1 MGSGSLVLQ
10 QLLRWHVCEEHLQN
24 GLSILT
30 VPGVGVPHHAV
41 AQERLCVGSTK
52 LSVWWRKRGKKE
64 KRLYYFITD
73 YRHCF
78 YIAWWSFNSLGWLT
92 LCLGHSLI
100 EKSAECVYLSLKTCF
115 QWSQRPRFHC
125 LHIDKLVY
133 KLVYFIFQL
142 WIFKPFII
150 FRKCF
155 FFLFLCSIMIKL
167 SDWPVTFL
175 IQSKL
180 QQRLL
185 QQLAATLHLSD
196 RYRQREKI
204 TCERRQ
210 TVVIAGEK
218 HCISMSCKT
227 VVDTTEPYRHKTKY
241 ISAFCLTCL
250 LYDTNADPPAALWM
264 TSPHL

>member
-1 MGSGSLVLQ
+1 
-10 QLLRWHVCEEHLQN
+10 
-24 GLSILT
+24 
-30 VPGVGVPHHAV
+30 
-41 AQERLCVGSTK
+41 
-52 LSVWWRKRGKKE
+52 
-64 KRLYYFITD
+64 
-73 YRHCF
+73 
-78 YIAWWSFNSLGWLT
+78 
-92 LCLGHSLI
+92 
-100 EKSAECVYLSLKTCF
+100 
-115 QWSQRPRFHC
+115 
-125 LHIDKLVY
+125 
-133 KLVYFIFQL
+133 
-142 WIFKPFII
+142 
-150 FRKCF
+150 
-155 FFLFLCSIMIKL
+155 MIKL